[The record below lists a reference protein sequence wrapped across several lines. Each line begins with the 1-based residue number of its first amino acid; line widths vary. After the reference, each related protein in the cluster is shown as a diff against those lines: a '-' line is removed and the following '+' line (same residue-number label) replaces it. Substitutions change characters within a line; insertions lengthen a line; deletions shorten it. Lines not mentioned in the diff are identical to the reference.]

1 MKRANKYD
9 KSISQKHHMLM
20 RTQRELKW
28 LKSIKPKRRKQIQFN
43 IKSLE
48 KSSMDIFSIENGS
61 LSFEGASPLY

>member
-28 LKSIKPKRRKQIQFN
+28 LKSIKPKKENRFNLILSHLRKVVWIYF
-43 IKSLE
+43 
-48 KSSMDIFSIENGS
+48 
-61 LSFEGASPLY
+61 P